1 MKNYINNIKVLFTAS
16 LSFFVLSCDI
26 GLQDTFEFVPDVDL
40 TDPYGNMTA
49 WEFISSDVVNGNL
62 SDTGGLI
69 GEHFDYMSAAIEA
82 AGMIDEYNAPNGERT
97 YLLLNN
103 NAFTGGGDII
113 QLITNSSS
121 VAAGE
126 TPAQVMARADMDV
139 LRTILRYHIVTT
151 YITQT
156 DPLKKYNLNY
166 IFQTLIDG
174 EDGRIVMRRDDRY
187 RIDINRSPAPL
198 PSSATSQFEQ
208 VRNYN
213 YVFSNGIG
221 HIIQDPVRNRPYPSA
236 NLN

>member
-1 MKNYINNIKVLFTAS
+1 MKNYISNIKLLFTAS
-16 LSFFVLSCDI
+16 LLFIVTSCDI
-26 GLQDTFEFVPDVDL
+26 GLQDTFEFVPEVDL

-49 WEFISSDVVNGNL
+49 WGFISSDVVNGNL
-62 SDTGGLI
+62 NDDGNMD

-82 AGMIDEYNAPNGERT
+82 AGMIDEYNSTSSDRT

-121 VAAGE
+121 VAEGE

-156 DPLKKYNLNY
+156 DPLKTFNLNY

-174 EDGRIVMRRDDRY
+174 DDGRIVMRRDDRY

-198 PSSATSQFEQ
+198 PSSSTSQYER

-213 YVFSNGIG
+213 YVFNNGIG
-221 HIIQDPVRNRPYPSA
+221 HIIADPVRNLVYPTA
-236 NLN
+236 NPN